1 MKKFF
6 LFLAA
11 CAMNIAMYATVSIT
25 INPSHVDFGEV
36 SIKGQSSVEGSVSFD
51 VTYSGLP
58 QYCGIVFE
66 DVENEMPADGAAFW
80 IEGTNTEGWIYGGDQ
95 YNPAEG
101 QGLTLHY
108 MADKAGTYT
117 GKIRFYSYDSDDDWY
132 NETPGTSYYM
142 TMSLT
147 VTGEAIVAT
156 TTPFE
161 RINSTSELH
170 AGDTVLFV
178 CESAGAV
185 SGPLNGSYLAAITE
199 GVSID
204 ATAGTAD
211 IPEEAQTFVLGQYGG
226 NWQFTATG
234 TTNKLALDITGKGA
248 FTYAAPVPNQILVGW
263 GISISNGTAYV
274 SKPDDSFPVEFNSD
288 RFKPYKTPQGSTY
301 QLYKKSGEASAVET
315 SLEVEA
321 INFGEVEMGETA
333 EVTVNYTATHMESE
347 ILWDIT
353 GTDAALFSVE
363 AEGDNEAGTLTIQ
376 YNGGATQS
384 SVDAK
389 VYALFTNASLDDAD
403 ASFDIAISLVP
414 TTVKLTNIAFIDA
427 PTTIDQGQS
436 IDMSQYIVLTPD
448 DAADKSLSWT
458 TDHDYQG
465 VVDANG
471 VLTAKHVG
479 GTVTV
484 TATSVRVPSVSA
496 SHTLTITVPTIT
508 DFTLSETETTMN
520 IGGTKTLSITAFV
533 PEYAMASASFQSS
546 DTEVA
551 TVNKNGVITAKA
563 IGDAVITATIG
574 EVEKSCTV
582 HVVAVTVNSI
592 SFANGDVNLTL
603 GSSLQLTPTVDPAEA
618 ASQYTI
624 SYESD
629 NEAVATVDAEGKVTS
644 VAVGDAVITATID
657 NQSAQITIHVTA
669 AATFAKVTDP
679 SVLAAKDTIILA
691 TIYNENGIIAGPRG
705 TDNAGKKKLSVLTE
719 DVTVTETE
727 AYADEACR
735 FVLGTENDQNGY
747 TLTIAGGKMIAV
759 TSSGN
764 DIVDAN
770 TQNCKF
776 WEFVADGGNG
786 YFVRNLGNTNAMF
799 KYHAGNAA
807 IKPYKLNTAGAVYVY
822 AYYRKYVEPSPATG
836 MESIQPSEVSYQKV
850 LRNGQVLIIRNG
862 ETYTITGMKVQQ

>member
-11 CAMNIAMYATVSIT
+11 CAMSVATFAAVSIT

-36 SIKGQSSVEGSVSFD
+36 SIKGQASVEGSATFD

-58 QYCGIVFE
+58 QYCGVVFE
-66 DVENEMPADGAAFW
+66 DVEMPEDGAAFW
-80 IEGTNTEGWIYGGDQ
+80 IEGTNTDGWIYGGDQ
-95 YNPAEG
+95 HNPAEG

-108 MADKAGTYT
+108 MADQAGTYT
-117 GKIRFYSYDSDDDWY
+117 GKIRFYSYEDANWEIES
-132 NETPGTSYYM
+132 TSVYL

-147 VTGEAIVAT
+147 VTSEAIVAT
-156 TTPFE
+156 TTPYV
-161 RINSTSELH
+161 RVNSISELA
-170 AGDTVLFV
+170 AGDVVVFV
-178 CESAGAV
+178 NEGAGAV
-185 SGPLNGSYLAAITE
+185 CGAINGTYLSAITEDVDINTTNHEAIIPEAAQTFTIAKNGSY
-199 GVSID
+199 
-204 ATAGTAD
+204 
-211 IPEEAQTFVLGQYGG
+211 
-226 NWQFTATG
+226 WQFNAGSYLLGGSSTSLTSGTG
-234 TTNKLALDITGKGA
+234 TTDWT
-248 FTYAAPVPNQILVGW
+248 
-263 GISISNGTAYV
+263 ISIASGEATIAPKESSATIQY
-274 SKPDDSFPVEFNSD
+274 NSSAP
-288 RFKPYKTPQGSTY
+288 RFKLYTSTQTPIS
-301 QLYKKSGEASAVET
+301 LYKKSGEAAAVET
-315 SLEVEA
+315 TLEVEA
-321 INFGEVEMGETA
+321 INFGKVEMGETA

-363 AEGDNEAGTLTIQ
+363 ANGNNTAGSLTIQ
-376 YNGGATQS
+376 YKGGATKS

-389 VYALFTNASLDDAD
+389 VYALFTNASLDETD
-403 ASFDIAISLVP
+403 ASFNIAISLVP
-414 TTVKLTNIAFIDA
+414 TTIKLTNIAFVGA

-436 IDMSQYIVLTPD
+436 IDMSQYVVLTPN
-448 DAADKSLSWT
+448 DAADKSLTWT

-465 VVDANG
+465 TVDANG

-479 GTVTV
+479 GTITV

-533 PEYAMASASFQSS
+533 PEYATASANFSS
-546 DTEVA
+546 SNTDVA

-592 SFANGDVNLTL
+592 SFANEAISLTL

-629 NEAVATVDAEGKVTS
+629 NEAVATVDADGKVTS

-657 NQSAQITIHVTA
+657 NQSAQITIHVVA
-669 AATFAKVTDP
+669 AAMFAKVTDP

-691 TIYNENGIIAGPRG
+691 TIYENHGVIAGPRG

-735 FVLGTENDQNGY
+735 LVLGTEKNQEGF
-747 TLTIAGGKMIAV
+747 TLTIGSKMIAV
-759 TSSGN
+759 ASGGN

-776 WEFVADGGNG
+776 WEFVADGNNG
-786 YFVRNLGNTNAMF
+786 YYIRNLGNTNAMF

-807 IKPYKLNTAGAVYVY
+807 VKPYKANTTGAVYVY
-822 AYYRKYVEPSPATG
+822 AYYRKYVEPSSATG
-836 MESIQPSEVSYQKV
+836 VEDIQPSEVSYQKV

-862 ETYTITGMKVQQ
+862 ETYTITGAKVQQ

>member
-1 MKKFF
+1 MSTFT
-6 LFLAA
+6 
-11 CAMNIAMYATVSIT
+11 YATVSIT
-25 INPSHVDFGEV
+25 VNPNHVDFGEV
-36 SIKGQSSVEGSVSFD
+36 SIKGKTSVEGSVALD

-58 QYCGIVFE
+58 QYCGVVFE
-66 DVENEMPADGAAFW
+66 DVESEMPADGATFW

-108 MADKAGTYT
+108 MADQAGTYT
-117 GKIRFYSYDSDDDWY
+117 GKIRFYSYEDANWE
-132 NETPGTSYYM
+132 NESTSVYL

-147 VTGEAIVAT
+147 VTSDAIVAT
-156 TTPFE
+156 TIPYV
-161 RINSTSELH
+161 RVNSISELA
-170 AGDTVLFV
+170 AGDVVVFV
-178 CESAGAV
+178 NEGARAVCGAINGTYLSAITEDVDINTTNHEAII
-185 SGPLNGSYLAAITE
+185 PEAAQTFTIAKNGSY
-199 GVSID
+199 
-204 ATAGTAD
+204 
-211 IPEEAQTFVLGQYGG
+211 
-226 NWQFTATG
+226 WQFNAGSYLLGGSSTSLTSGTG
-234 TTNKLALDITGKGA
+234 TTDWT
-248 FTYAAPVPNQILVGW
+248 
-263 GISISNGTAYV
+263 ISIASGEATIAPRESSATIQY
-274 SKPDDSFPVEFNSD
+274 NSSAP
-288 RFKPYKTPQGSTY
+288 RFKLYTSTQTPIS
-301 QLYKKSGEASAVET
+301 LYKKSGEAAAVET
-315 SLEVEA
+315 TLEVEA

-363 AEGDNEAGTLTIQ
+363 ANGNNTAGSLTIQ
-376 YNGGATQS
+376 YKGGATKS

-389 VYALFTNASLDDAD
+389 VYALFTNASLDETD
-403 ASFDIAISLVP
+403 ASFNIAISLVP
-414 TTVKLTNIAFIDA
+414 TTIKLTNIAFVGA

-436 IDMSQYIVLTPD
+436 IDMSQYVVLTPN
-448 DAADKSLSWT
+448 DAADKSLNWA

-479 GTVTV
+479 GTITV

-496 SHTLTITVPTIT
+496 SHTLNITVPTIT

-533 PEYAMASASFQSS
+533 PEYATASANFSS
-546 DTEVA
+546 SNTDVA
-551 TVNKNGVITAKA
+551 TVNKNGIITAKA

-592 SFANGDVNLTL
+592 SFANEDINLTL
-603 GSSLQLTPTVDPAEA
+603 GSSLLLTPAVDPAEA

-624 SYESD
+624 SYESY
-629 NEAVATVDAEGKVTS
+629 NETVATVDADGKVTS

-657 NQSAQITIHVTA
+657 NQSAQITIHVVA
-669 AATFAKVTDP
+669 AAMFAKVTDP

-691 TIYNENGIIAGPRG
+691 TIYENHGVIAGPRG

-735 FVLGTENDQNGY
+735 LVLGTEKNQEGF
-747 TLTIAGGKMIAV
+747 TLTIGSKMIAV
-759 TSSGN
+759 ASSGN

-776 WEFVADGGNG
+776 WEFVADGNNG
-786 YFVRNLGNTNAMF
+786 YYIRNLGNTNAMF

-807 IKPYKLNTAGAVYVY
+807 VKPYKANTAGAVYVY
-822 AYYRKYVEPSPATG
+822 AYYRKYVEPSSATG
-836 MESIQPSEVSYQKV
+836 VEDIQPSEVSYQKV
-850 LRNGQVLIIRNG
+850 LRNGQVLILRNG
-862 ETYTITGMKVQQ
+862 ETYTITGAKVQQ

>member
-1 MKKFF
+1 MKKIF

-11 CAMNIAMYATVSIT
+11 CAMSTITYATVSIT
-25 INPSHVDFGEV
+25 VNPNHVDFGEV
-36 SIKGQSSVEGSVSFD
+36 SIKGKTSVEGSVALD
-51 VTYSGLP
+51 VTYSGLQP
-58 QYCGIVFE
+58 YCGVVFE
-66 DVENEMPADGAAFW
+66 DVESEMPAEGAAFW
-80 IEGTNTEGWIYGGDQ
+80 IEGTNTDGWIYGGDQ

-108 MADKAGTYT
+108 MADQAGTYT
-117 GKIRFYSYDSDDDWY
+117 GKIRFYSYEDADW
-132 NETPGTSYYM
+132 EIESTSVYL

-147 VTGEAIVAT
+147 VTSEAIVAT
-156 TTPFE
+156 TTPYV
-161 RINSTSELH
+161 RVNSISELA
-170 AGDTVLFV
+170 AGDVVVFV
-178 CESAGAV
+178 NEGAGAV
-185 SGPLNGSYLAAITE
+185 CGAINGTYLSAITEDVDINTTNHEAIIPEAAQTFTIAKNGSY
-199 GVSID
+199 
-204 ATAGTAD
+204 
-211 IPEEAQTFVLGQYGG
+211 
-226 NWQFTATG
+226 WQFNAGSYLLGGSSTSLTSGTG
-234 TTNKLALDITGKGA
+234 TTDWT
-248 FTYAAPVPNQILVGW
+248 
-263 GISISNGTAYV
+263 ISIASGEATIAPKESSATIQY
-274 SKPDDSFPVEFNSD
+274 NSSAP
-288 RFKPYKTPQGSTY
+288 RFKLYTSTQTPIS
-301 QLYKKSGEASAVET
+301 LYKKSGEAAAVET
-315 SLEVEA
+315 TLEVEA

-363 AEGDNEAGTLTIQ
+363 ANGNNTAGSLTIQ
-376 YNGGATQS
+376 YKGGATKS

-389 VYALFTNASLDDAD
+389 VYALFTNASLDETD
-403 ASFDIAISLVP
+403 ASFNIAISLVP
-414 TTVKLTNIAFIDA
+414 TTIKLTNIAFVGA

-436 IDMSQYIVLTPD
+436 IDMSQYVVLTPN
-448 DAADKSLSWT
+448 DAADKSLSWA

-479 GTVTV
+479 GTITV

-496 SHTLTITVPTIT
+496 SHTLNITVPTIT

-533 PEYAMASASFQSS
+533 PEYATASANFSS
-546 DTEVA
+546 SNAEVA

-574 EVEKSCTV
+574 EVEKNCTV

-592 SFANGDVNLTL
+592 SFANEDINLTL
-603 GSSLQLTPTVDPAEA
+603 GSSLLLTPTVDPAEA

-629 NEAVATVDAEGKVTS
+629 NEAVATVDADGKVTS

-657 NQSAQITIHVTA
+657 NQSAQINIHVVA
-669 AATFAKVTDP
+669 AAMFAKVTDP

-691 TIYNENGIIAGPRG
+691 TIYENHGVIAGPRG

-735 FVLGTENDQNGY
+735 LVLGTEKNQEGF
-747 TLTIAGGKMIAV
+747 TLTIGSKMIAV
-759 TSSGN
+759 ASGGN

-776 WEFVADGGNG
+776 WEFVADGNNG
-786 YFVRNLGNTNAMF
+786 YYIRNLGNTNAMF

-807 IKPYKLNTAGAVYVY
+807 VKPYKANTTGAVYVY

-836 MESIQPSEVSYQKV
+836 VEDIQPSEVSYQKV
-850 LRNGQVLIIRNG
+850 LLNGQVLIIRNG
-862 ETYTITGMKVQQ
+862 ETYTITGAKVQQ

>member
-1 MKKFF
+1 MSIFT
-6 LFLAA
+6 
-11 CAMNIAMYATVSIT
+11 YATVSIT
-25 INPSHVDFGEV
+25 VNPNHVDFGEV
-36 SIKGQSSVEGSVSFD
+36 SIKGKTSVEGSVALD
-51 VTYSGLP
+51 VTYSGLQP
-58 QYCGIVFE
+58 YCGVVFE
-66 DVENEMPADGAAFW
+66 DVESEMPAEGAAFW
-80 IEGTNTEGWIYGGDQ
+80 IEGTNTDGWIYGGDQ

-108 MADKAGTYT
+108 IADQAGTYT
-117 GKIRFYSYDSDDDWY
+117 GKIRFYSYEDADW
-132 NETPGTSYYM
+132 EIKSTSVYL

-147 VTGEAIVAT
+147 VTSEAIVAT
-156 TTPFE
+156 TTPYV
-161 RINSTSELH
+161 RVNSISELA
-170 AGDTVLFV
+170 AGDVVVFV
-178 CESAGAV
+178 NEGAGAACGAINGTYLSAITEDV
-185 SGPLNGSYLAAITE
+185 DINTTNHEAIIPEAAQTFTIAKNGSY
-199 GVSID
+199 
-204 ATAGTAD
+204 
-211 IPEEAQTFVLGQYGG
+211 
-226 NWQFTATG
+226 WQFNAGSYLLGGSSTSLTSGTG
-234 TTNKLALDITGKGA
+234 TTDWT
-248 FTYAAPVPNQILVGW
+248 
-263 GISISNGTAYV
+263 ISIASGEATIAPKESSATIQY
-274 SKPDDSFPVEFNSD
+274 NSSAP
-288 RFKPYKTPQGSTY
+288 RFKLYTST
-301 QLYKKSGEASAVET
+301 QNPISLYKKSGEAAAVET
-315 SLEVEA
+315 TLEVEA

-363 AEGDNEAGTLTIQ
+363 ANGNNTAGSLTIQ
-376 YNGGATQS
+376 YKGGATKS

-389 VYALFTNASLDDAD
+389 VYALFTNASLDETD
-403 ASFDIAISLVP
+403 ASFNIAISLVP
-414 TTVKLTNIAFIDA
+414 TTIKLTNIAFVGA

-436 IDMSQYIVLTPD
+436 IDMSQYVVLTPN
-448 DAADKSLSWT
+448 DAADKSLNWA

-471 VLTAKHVG
+471 VLTAKHVS
-479 GTVTV
+479 GTITV

-533 PEYAMASASFQSS
+533 PEYATASSNFSS
-546 DTEVA
+546 SNTDVA

-592 SFANGDVNLTL
+592 SFANEAISLTL

-629 NEAVATVDAEGKVTS
+629 NEAVATVDADGKVTS

-657 NQSAQITIHVTA
+657 NQSAQITIHVVA
-669 AATFAKVTDP
+669 AAMFAKVTDP

-691 TIYNENGIIAGPRG
+691 TIYENHGVIAGPRG

-735 FVLGTENDQNGY
+735 LVLGTEKNQEGF
-747 TLTIAGGKMIAV
+747 TLTIGSKMIAV
-759 TSSGN
+759 ASTGN

-776 WEFVADGGNG
+776 WEFVADGNNG
-786 YFVRNLGNTNAMF
+786 YYIRNLGNTNAMF

-807 IKPYKLNTAGAVYVY
+807 VKPYKANTTGAVYVY
-822 AYYRKYVEPSPATG
+822 AYYRKYVEPSSATG
-836 MESIQPSEVSYQKV
+836 VDSVEQSEISSRKL
-850 LRNGQVLIIRNG
+850 LRDGQVLILRNG
-862 ETYTITGMKVQQ
+862 ETYTITGAKVQQ

>member
-11 CAMNIAMYATVSIT
+11 CAMSVATFAAVSIT

-36 SIKGQSSVEGSVSFD
+36 SIKGQASVEGSATFD

-58 QYCGIVFE
+58 QYCGVVFE
-66 DVENEMPADGAAFW
+66 DVEMPEDGAAFW
-80 IEGTNTEGWIYGGDQ
+80 IEGTNTDGWIYGGDQ
-95 YNPAEG
+95 HNPAEG

-108 MADKAGTYT
+108 MADQAGTYT
-117 GKIRFYSYDSDDDWY
+117 GKIRFYSYEDANWEIES
-132 NETPGTSYYM
+132 TSVYL

-147 VTGEAIVAT
+147 VTSEAIVAT
-156 TTPFE
+156 TTPYV
-161 RINSTSELH
+161 RVNSISELA
-170 AGDTVLFV
+170 AGDVVVFV
-178 CESAGAV
+178 NEGAGAV
-185 SGPLNGSYLAAITE
+185 CGAINGTYLSAITEDVDINTTNHEAIIPEAAQTFTIAKNGSY
-199 GVSID
+199 
-204 ATAGTAD
+204 
-211 IPEEAQTFVLGQYGG
+211 
-226 NWQFTATG
+226 WQFNAGSYLLGGSSTSLTSGTG
-234 TTNKLALDITGKGA
+234 TTDWT
-248 FTYAAPVPNQILVGW
+248 
-263 GISISNGTAYV
+263 ISIASGEATIAPKESSATIQY
-274 SKPDDSFPVEFNSD
+274 NSSAP
-288 RFKPYKTPQGSTY
+288 RFKLYTSTQTPIS
-301 QLYKKSGEASAVET
+301 LYKKSGEAAAVET
-315 SLEVEA
+315 TLEVEA

-363 AEGDNEAGTLTIQ
+363 ANGNNTAGSLTIQ
-376 YNGGATQS
+376 YKGGATKS

-389 VYALFTNASLDDAD
+389 VYALFTNASLDETD
-403 ASFDIAISLVP
+403 ASFNIAISLVP
-414 TTVKLTNIAFIDA
+414 TTIKLTNIAFVGA

-436 IDMSQYIVLTPD
+436 IDMSQYVVLTPN
-448 DAADKSLSWT
+448 DAADKSLTWT

-465 VVDANG
+465 TVDANG

-479 GTVTV
+479 GTITV

-533 PEYAMASASFQSS
+533 PEYATASANFSS
-546 DTEVA
+546 SNTDVA
-551 TVNKNGVITAKA
+551 TVNKDGVITAKA

-592 SFANGDVNLTL
+592 SFANEAISLTL

-629 NEAVATVDAEGKVTS
+629 NEAVATVDADGKVTS

-657 NQSAQITIHVTA
+657 NQSAQITIHVVA
-669 AATFAKVTDP
+669 AAMFAKVTDP

-691 TIYNENGIIAGPRG
+691 TIYENHGVIAGPRG

-735 FVLGTENDQNGY
+735 LVLGTEKNQEGF
-747 TLTIAGGKMIAV
+747 TLTIGSKMIAV
-759 TSSGN
+759 ASGGN

-776 WEFVADGGNG
+776 WEFVADGNNG
-786 YFVRNLGNTNAMF
+786 YYIRNLGNTNAMF

-807 IKPYKLNTAGAVYVY
+807 VKPYKANTTGAVYVY
-822 AYYRKYVEPSPATG
+822 AYYRKYVEPSSATG
-836 MESIQPSEVSYQKV
+836 VEDIQPSEVSYQKV

-862 ETYTITGMKVQQ
+862 ETYTITGAKVQQ

>member
-6 LFLAA
+6 LFMAA
-11 CAMNIAMYATVSIT
+11 CAMSIATYAAVSIT

-66 DVENEMPADGAAFW
+66 DVESEMPADGAAFW
-80 IEGTNTEGWIYGGDQ
+80 IEGTNTDGWIYGGDQ

-117 GKIRFYSYDSDDDWY
+117 GKIRFYSYDSEDDWY

-156 TTPFE
+156 TTPYV
-161 RINSTSELH
+161 RVNSLSEL
-170 AGDTVLFV
+170 AEGDVVVFV
-178 CESAGAV
+178 NEGAGAV
-185 SGPLNGSYLAAITE
+185 CGAINGTYLNAITEDVDINTAKHEAIIPEAAQTFTMAKNGSY
-199 GVSID
+199 
-204 ATAGTAD
+204 
-211 IPEEAQTFVLGQYGG
+211 
-226 NWQFTATG
+226 WQFNAGSYLLGGSSTSLTSGTG
-234 TTNKLALDITGKGA
+234 TTDWT
-248 FTYAAPVPNQILVGW
+248 
-263 GISISNGTAYV
+263 ISIASGEATIAPKESSATIQYNSNA
-274 SKPDDSFPVEFNSD
+274 P
-288 RFKPYKTPQGSTY
+288 RFKLYTSAQTPIA
-301 QLYKKSGEASAVET
+301 LYKKSGEASAVET

-353 GTDAALFSVE
+353 GTDAAFFSVE

-376 YNGGATQS
+376 YKGGATQS

-389 VYALFTNASLDDAD
+389 VYALFTNASLDDAE

-436 IDMSQYIVLTPD
+436 IDMSQYVVLTPD
-448 DAADKSLSWT
+448 DAADKSLNWT

-471 VLTAKHVG
+471 VLTAKHVS

-496 SHTLTITVPTIT
+496 SHTLTITVPAIT

-574 EVEKSCTV
+574 EVEKTCTV

-592 SFANGDVNLTL
+592 SFANAEANLTL
-603 GSSLQLTPTVDPAEA
+603 GSSLQLAPTVDPAEA

-629 NEAVATVDAEGKVTS
+629 NEAVATVDAEGKVSS
-644 VAVGDAVITATID
+644 VAVGEAVITATID

-679 SVLAAKDTIILA
+679 SVLAAKDTIIMALH
-691 TIYNENGIIAGPRG
+691 TVPVIAGARDG
-705 TDNAGKKKLSVLTE
+705 KKLSVLTE

-735 FVLGTENDQNGY
+735 FVLGTENGQNGY

-770 TQNCKF
+770 TQNCKL

-786 YFVRNLGNTNAMF
+786 YFIRNLGNTNAMF

-836 MESIQPSEVSYQKV
+836 VEGIQPSEVSYQKV

>member
-6 LFLAA
+6 LFLVA
-11 CAMNIAMYATVSIT
+11 CAMSIATYAAVSIT

-36 SIKGQSSVEGSVSFD
+36 SIKGQASVEGSATFD

-58 QYCGIVFE
+58 QYCGVVFE
-66 DVENEMPADGAAFW
+66 DVEMPEDGAAFW
-80 IEGTNTEGWIYGGDQ
+80 IEGTNTDGWIYGGDQ
-95 YNPAEG
+95 HNPAEG

-117 GKIRFYSYDSDDDWY
+117 GKIRFYSYEDADW
-132 NETPGTSYYM
+132 EIESTSVYL

-147 VTGEAIVAT
+147 VTSEAIVAT
-156 TTPFE
+156 TTPYV
-161 RINSTSELH
+161 RVNSISELA
-170 AGDTVLFV
+170 AGDVVVFV
-178 CESAGAV
+178 NEGAGAV
-185 SGPLNGSYLAAITE
+185 CGAINGTYLSAITEDVDINTTNHEAIIPEAAQTFTIAKNGSY
-199 GVSID
+199 
-204 ATAGTAD
+204 
-211 IPEEAQTFVLGQYGG
+211 
-226 NWQFTATG
+226 WQFNAGSYLLGGSSTSLTSGTG
-234 TTNKLALDITGKGA
+234 TTDWT
-248 FTYAAPVPNQILVGW
+248 
-263 GISISNGTAYV
+263 ISIASGEATIAPKESSATIQY
-274 SKPDDSFPVEFNSD
+274 NSSAP
-288 RFKPYKTPQGSTY
+288 RFKLYTSTQTPIS
-301 QLYKKSGEASAVET
+301 LYKKSGEAAAVET
-315 SLEVEA
+315 TLEVEA

-363 AEGDNEAGTLTIQ
+363 ANGNNTAGSLTIQ
-376 YNGGATQS
+376 YKGGATKS

-389 VYALFTNASLDDAD
+389 VYALFTNASLDETD
-403 ASFDIAISLVP
+403 ASFNIAISLVP
-414 TTVKLTNIAFIDA
+414 TTIKLTNIAFVGA

-436 IDMSQYIVLTPD
+436 IDMSQYVVLTPN
-448 DAADKSLSWT
+448 DAADKSLSWA

-479 GTVTV
+479 GTITV

-533 PEYAMASASFQSS
+533 PEYATASANFSS
-546 DTEVA
+546 SNTDVA

-592 SFANGDVNLTL
+592 SFANEAISLTL

-629 NEAVATVDAEGKVTS
+629 NETVATVDADGKVTS

-657 NQSAQITIHVTA
+657 SKSAQITIHVVA
-669 AATFAKVTDP
+669 AAMFAKVTDP

-691 TIYNENGIIAGPRG
+691 TIYENHGVIAGPRG

-735 FVLGTENDQNGY
+735 LVLGTEKNQEGF
-747 TLTIAGGKMIAV
+747 TLTIGSKMIAV
-759 TSSGN
+759 ASGGN

-776 WEFVADGGNG
+776 WEFVADGNNG
-786 YFVRNLGNTNAMF
+786 YYIHNLGNTNAMF

-807 IKPYKLNTAGAVYVY
+807 VKPYKATTTGAVYVY

-836 MESIQPSEVSYQKV
+836 VEDIQPSEVSYQKV

-862 ETYTITGMKVQQ
+862 ETYTITGAKVQQ

>member
-1 MKKFF
+1 MKKIF

-11 CAMNIAMYATVSIT
+11 CAMSIFTYATVSIT
-25 INPSHVDFGEV
+25 VNPNHVDFGEV
-36 SIKGQSSVEGSVSFD
+36 SIKGKTSVEGSVALN
-51 VTYSGLP
+51 VTYSGLQP
-58 QYCGIVFE
+58 YCGVVFE
-66 DVENEMPADGAAFW
+66 DVESEMPAEGAAFW
-80 IEGTNTEGWIYGGDQ
+80 IEGTNTDGWIYGGDQ

-108 MADKAGTYT
+108 IADQAGTYT
-117 GKIRFYSYDSDDDWY
+117 GKIRFYSYEDADW
-132 NETPGTSYYM
+132 EIKSTSVYL

-147 VTGEAIVAT
+147 VTSEAIVAT
-156 TTPFE
+156 TTPYV
-161 RINSTSELH
+161 RVNSISELA
-170 AGDTVLFV
+170 AGDVVVFV
-178 CESAGAV
+178 NEGAGAV
-185 SGPLNGSYLAAITE
+185 CGAINGTYLSAITEDVDINTTNHEAIIPEAAQTFTIAKNGSY
-199 GVSID
+199 
-204 ATAGTAD
+204 
-211 IPEEAQTFVLGQYGG
+211 
-226 NWQFTATG
+226 WQFNAGSYLLGGSSTSLTSGTG
-234 TTNKLALDITGKGA
+234 TTDWT
-248 FTYAAPVPNQILVGW
+248 
-263 GISISNGTAYV
+263 ISIASGEATIAPKESSATIQY
-274 SKPDDSFPVEFNSD
+274 NSSAP
-288 RFKPYKTPQGSTY
+288 RFKLYTSTQTPIS
-301 QLYKKSGEASAVET
+301 LYKKSGEAAAVET
-315 SLEVEA
+315 TLEVEA

-363 AEGDNEAGTLTIQ
+363 ANGNNTAGSLTIQ
-376 YNGGATQS
+376 YKGGATKS

-389 VYALFTNASLDDAD
+389 VYALFTNASLDETD
-403 ASFDIAISLVP
+403 ASFNIAISLVP
-414 TTVKLTNIAFIDA
+414 TTIKLTNIAFVGA

-436 IDMSQYIVLTPD
+436 IDMSQYVVLTPN
-448 DAADKSLSWT
+448 DAADKSLSWA

-465 VVDANG
+465 TVDANG

-479 GTVTV
+479 GTITV

-496 SHTLTITVPTIT
+496 SHTLTITVPNIT

-533 PEYAMASASFQSS
+533 PEYATASANFISS
-546 DTEVA
+546 NTDVA

-592 SFANGDVNLTL
+592 SFANEAISLTL

-629 NEAVATVDAEGKVTS
+629 NEAVATVDTDGKVTS

-657 NQSAQITIHVTA
+657 SKSAEITIHVVA
-669 AATFAKVTDP
+669 AAMFAKVTDP

-691 TIYNENGIIAGPRG
+691 TIYENHGVIAGPRG

-727 AYADEACR
+727 AYADGACR
-735 FVLGTENDQNGY
+735 LVLGTEKNQEGF
-747 TLTIAGGKMIAV
+747 TLTIGSKMIAV
-759 TSSGN
+759 ASSGN

-776 WEFVADGGNG
+776 WEFVADGNNG
-786 YFVRNLGNTNAMF
+786 YYIRNLGNTNAMF

-807 IKPYKLNTAGAVYVY
+807 VKPYKANTAGAVYVY
-822 AYYRKYVEPSPATG
+822 AYYRKYVEPSSATG
-836 MESIQPSEVSYQKV
+836 VEDIQPSEVSYQKV

-862 ETYTITGMKVQQ
+862 ETYTITGARVQQ

>member
-1 MKKFF
+1 MKKIF

-11 CAMNIAMYATVSIT
+11 CAMSTITYATVSIT
-25 INPSHVDFGEV
+25 VDPNHVDFGEV
-36 SIKGQSSVEGSVSFD
+36 SIKGKTSVEGSVALD

-58 QYCGIVFE
+58 QYCGVVFE
-66 DVENEMPADGAAFW
+66 DVESEMPADGATFW

-108 MADKAGTYT
+108 MADQAGTYT
-117 GKIRFYSYDSDDDWY
+117 GKIRFYSYEDADW
-132 NETPGTSYYM
+132 EIESTSVYL

-147 VTGEAIVAT
+147 VTSEAIVAT
-156 TTPFE
+156 TTPYV
-161 RINSTSELH
+161 RVNSISELA
-170 AGDTVLFV
+170 AGDVVVFV
-178 CESAGAV
+178 NEGAGAV
-185 SGPLNGSYLAAITE
+185 CGAINGTYLSAITEDVDINTTNHEAIIPEAAQTFTIAKNGSY
-199 GVSID
+199 
-204 ATAGTAD
+204 
-211 IPEEAQTFVLGQYGG
+211 
-226 NWQFTATG
+226 WQFNAGSYLLGGSSTSLTSGTG
-234 TTNKLALDITGKGA
+234 TTDWT
-248 FTYAAPVPNQILVGW
+248 
-263 GISISNGTAYV
+263 ISIASGEATIAPKESSATIQY
-274 SKPDDSFPVEFNSD
+274 NSSAP
-288 RFKPYKTPQGSTY
+288 RFKLYTSTQTPIS
-301 QLYKKSGEASAVET
+301 LYKKSGEAAAVET
-315 SLEVEA
+315 TLEVEA

-363 AEGDNEAGTLTIQ
+363 ANGNNTAGSLTIQ
-376 YNGGATQS
+376 YKGGATKS

-389 VYALFTNASLDDAD
+389 VYALFTNASLDETD
-403 ASFDIAISLVP
+403 ASFNIAISLVP
-414 TTVKLTNIAFIDA
+414 TTIKLTNIAFVGA

-436 IDMSQYIVLTPD
+436 IDMSQYVVLTPN
-448 DAADKSLSWT
+448 DAADKSLNWA

-479 GTVTV
+479 GTITV

-533 PEYAMASASFQSS
+533 PEYATASANFSS
-546 DTEVA
+546 SNTEVA

-592 SFANGDVNLTL
+592 SFANEDINLTL
-603 GSSLQLTPTVDPAEA
+603 GSSLLLTPTVDPTEA

-629 NEAVATVDAEGKVTS
+629 NEAVATVDADGKVTS

-657 NQSAQITIHVTA
+657 SKSAEITIHVVA
-669 AATFAKVTDP
+669 AAMFAKVTDP

-691 TIYNENGIIAGPRG
+691 TIYENHGVIAGPRG

-735 FVLGTENDQNGY
+735 LVLGTEKNQEGF
-747 TLTIAGGKMIAV
+747 TLTIGSKMIAV
-759 TSSGN
+759 ASGGN

-776 WEFVADGGNG
+776 WEFVADGNNG
-786 YFVRNLGNTNAMF
+786 YYIRNLGNTNAMF

-807 IKPYKLNTAGAVYVY
+807 VKPYKANTTGAVYVY
-822 AYYRKYVEPSPATG
+822 AYYRKYVEPSSATG
-836 MESIQPSEVSYQKV
+836 VEDIQPSEVSYQKV

-862 ETYTITGMKVQQ
+862 ETYTITGAKVQQ

>member
-1 MKKFF
+1 MKKIF
-6 LFLAA
+6 LFLVA
-11 CAMNIAMYATVSIT
+11 CAMSTFTYATVSIT
-25 INPSHVDFGEV
+25 VNPNHVDFGEV
-36 SIKGQSSVEGSVSFD
+36 SIKGKTSVEGSVALD

-58 QYCGIVFE
+58 QYCGVVFE
-66 DVENEMPADGAAFW
+66 DVESEMPADGATFW

-108 MADKAGTYT
+108 MADQAGTYT
-117 GKIRFYSYDSDDDWY
+117 GKIRFYSYEDANWE
-132 NETPGTSYYM
+132 NESTSVYL

-147 VTGEAIVAT
+147 VTSEAIVAT
-156 TTPFE
+156 TTPYV
-161 RINSTSELH
+161 RVNSISELA
-170 AGDTVLFV
+170 AGDVVVFV
-178 CESAGAV
+178 NEGAGAV
-185 SGPLNGSYLAAITE
+185 CGAINGTYLSAITEDVDINTTNHEAIIPEAAQTFTIAKNGSY
-199 GVSID
+199 
-204 ATAGTAD
+204 
-211 IPEEAQTFVLGQYGG
+211 
-226 NWQFTATG
+226 WQFNAGSYLLGGSSTSLTSGTG
-234 TTNKLALDITGKGA
+234 TTDWT
-248 FTYAAPVPNQILVGW
+248 
-263 GISISNGTAYV
+263 ISIASGEATIAPKESSATIQY
-274 SKPDDSFPVEFNSD
+274 NSSAP
-288 RFKPYKTPQGSTY
+288 RFKLYTSTQTPIS
-301 QLYKKSGEASAVET
+301 LYKKSGEAAAVET
-315 SLEVEA
+315 TLEVEA

-363 AEGDNEAGTLTIQ
+363 ANGNNTAGSLTIQ
-376 YNGGATQS
+376 YKGGATKS
-384 SVDAK
+384 TVDAK
-389 VYALFTNASLDDAD
+389 VYALFTNASLDETD
-403 ASFDIAISLVP
+403 ASFNIAISLVP
-414 TTVKLTNIAFIDA
+414 TTIKLTNIAFVGA

-436 IDMSQYIVLTPD
+436 IDMSQYVVLTPN
-448 DAADKSLSWT
+448 DAADKSLSWA

-471 VLTAKHVG
+471 VLTAKHVT
-479 GTVTV
+479 GTITV

-533 PEYAMASASFQSS
+533 PEYATASANFSS
-546 DTEVA
+546 SNTDVA

-592 SFANGDVNLTL
+592 SFANEDINLTL
-603 GSSLQLTPTVDPAEA
+603 GSSLLLTPAVDPAEA

-629 NEAVATVDAEGKVTS
+629 NETVATVDADGKVTS

-657 NQSAQITIHVTA
+657 NQSAQITIHVVA
-669 AATFAKVTDP
+669 AAMFAKVTDP

-691 TIYNENGIIAGPRG
+691 TIYENHGVIAGPRG

-727 AYADEACR
+727 AYADGACR
-735 FVLGTENDQNGY
+735 LVLGTEKNQEGF
-747 TLTIAGGKMIAV
+747 TLTIGSKMIAV
-759 TSSGN
+759 ASRGN

-776 WEFVADGGNG
+776 WEFVADGNNG
-786 YFVRNLGNTNAMF
+786 YYIRNLGNTNAMF

-807 IKPYKLNTAGAVYVY
+807 VKPYKANTAGAVYVY
-822 AYYRKYVEPSPATG
+822 AYYRKYVEPSSATG
-836 MESIQPSEVSYQKV
+836 VEDIQPSEVSYQKV
-850 LRNGQVLIIRNG
+850 LRNGQVLILRNG
-862 ETYTITGMKVQQ
+862 ETYTITGAKVQQ

>member
-1 MKKFF
+1 MKKIF

-11 CAMNIAMYATVSIT
+11 CAMSIATYAAVSIT
-25 INPSHVDFGEV
+25 VTPNHVDFGEV
-36 SIKGQSSVEGSVSFD
+36 SIKGKTSVEGSVALD
-51 VTYSGLP
+51 VTYSGLQP
-58 QYCGIVFE
+58 YCGVVFE
-66 DVENEMPADGAAFW
+66 DVESEMPAEGAAFW
-80 IEGTNTEGWIYGGDQ
+80 IEGTNTDGWIYGGDQ

-108 MADKAGTYT
+108 MADQAGTYT
-117 GKIRFYSYDSDDDWY
+117 GKIRFYSYEDADW
-132 NETPGTSYYM
+132 EIESTSVYL

-147 VTGEAIVAT
+147 VTSEAIVAT
-156 TTPFE
+156 TTPYV
-161 RINSTSELH
+161 RVNSISELA
-170 AGDTVLFV
+170 AGDVVVFV
-178 CESAGAV
+178 NEGAGAV
-185 SGPLNGSYLAAITE
+185 CGAINGTYLSAITEDVDINTTNHEAIIPEAAQTFTIAKNGSY
-199 GVSID
+199 
-204 ATAGTAD
+204 
-211 IPEEAQTFVLGQYGG
+211 
-226 NWQFTATG
+226 WQFNAGSYLLGGSSTSLTSGTG
-234 TTNKLALDITGKGA
+234 TTDWT
-248 FTYAAPVPNQILVGW
+248 
-263 GISISNGTAYV
+263 ISIASGEATIAPKESSATIQY
-274 SKPDDSFPVEFNSD
+274 NSSAP
-288 RFKPYKTPQGSTY
+288 RFKLYTSTQTPIS
-301 QLYKKSGEASAVET
+301 LYKKSGEAAAVET
-315 SLEVEA
+315 TLEVEA

-363 AEGDNEAGTLTIQ
+363 ANGNNTAGSLTIQ
-376 YNGGATQS
+376 YKGGATKS

-389 VYALFTNASLDDAD
+389 VYALFTNASLDETD
-403 ASFDIAISLVP
+403 ASFNIAISLVP
-414 TTVKLTNIAFIDA
+414 TTIKLTNIAFVGA

-436 IDMSQYIVLTPD
+436 IDMSQYVVLTPN
-448 DAADKSLSWT
+448 DAADKSLSWA

-465 VVDANG
+465 TVDANG

-479 GTVTV
+479 GTITV

-533 PEYAMASASFQSS
+533 PEYATASANFSS
-546 DTEVA
+546 SNTDVA

-592 SFANGDVNLTL
+592 SFANEAISLTL

-629 NEAVATVDAEGKVTS
+629 NEAVATVDADGKVTS

-657 NQSAQITIHVTA
+657 NQSAQITIHVVA
-669 AATFAKVTDP
+669 AAMFAKVTDP

-691 TIYNENGIIAGPRG
+691 TIYENHGVIAGPRG

-735 FVLGTENDQNGY
+735 LVLGTEKNQEGF
-747 TLTIAGGKMIAV
+747 TLTIGSKMIAV
-759 TSSGN
+759 ASGGN

-776 WEFVADGGNG
+776 WEFVADGNNG
-786 YFVRNLGNTNAMF
+786 YYIRNLGNTNAMF

-807 IKPYKLNTAGAVYVY
+807 VKPYKANTTGAVYVY

-836 MESIQPSEVSYQKV
+836 VEDIQPSEVSYQKV

-862 ETYTITGMKVQQ
+862 ETYTITGAKVQQ

>member
-11 CAMNIAMYATVSIT
+11 CAMSIAMSAAVSIT
-25 INPSHVDFGEV
+25 VNPNHVDFGEV
-36 SIKGQSSVEGSVSFD
+36 SIKGKTSVEGSVALD
-51 VTYSGLP
+51 VTYSGLQP
-58 QYCGIVFE
+58 YCGVVFE
-66 DVENEMPADGAAFW
+66 EVESEMPAEGAAFW

-95 YNPAEG
+95 HNPAEG

-108 MADKAGTYT
+108 MADQAGTYT
-117 GKIRFYSYDSDDDWY
+117 GKIRFYSYEDADW
-132 NETPGTSYYM
+132 EIESTSVYL

-147 VTGEAIVAT
+147 VTSEAIVAT
-156 TTPFE
+156 TTPYV
-161 RINSTSELH
+161 RVNSISELA
-170 AGDTVLFV
+170 AGDVVVFV
-178 CESAGAV
+178 NEGAGAV
-185 SGPLNGSYLAAITE
+185 CGAINGTYLSAITEDVDINTTNHEAIIPEAAQTFTIAKNGSY
-199 GVSID
+199 
-204 ATAGTAD
+204 
-211 IPEEAQTFVLGQYGG
+211 
-226 NWQFTATG
+226 WQFNAGSYLLGGSSPSLTSGTG
-234 TTNKLALDITGKGA
+234 TTDWT
-248 FTYAAPVPNQILVGW
+248 
-263 GISISNGTAYV
+263 ISIASGEATIAPKESSATIQY
-274 SKPDDSFPVEFNSD
+274 NSSAP
-288 RFKPYKTPQGSTY
+288 RFKLYTSAQTPIS
-301 QLYKKSGEASAVET
+301 LYKKSGEAAAVET
-315 SLEVEA
+315 TLEVEA

-363 AEGDNEAGTLTIQ
+363 ANGNNTAGSLTIQ
-376 YNGGATQS
+376 YKGGATKS

-389 VYALFTNASLDDAD
+389 VYALFTNASLDETD
-403 ASFDIAISLVP
+403 ASFNIAISLVP
-414 TTVKLTNIAFIDA
+414 TTIKLTNIAFVGA

-436 IDMSQYIVLTPD
+436 IDMSQYVVLTPN
-448 DAADKSLSWT
+448 DAADKSLNWA

-479 GTVTV
+479 GTITV

-533 PEYAMASASFQSS
+533 PEYATASANFTSS
-546 DTEVA
+546 NTDVA

-592 SFANGDVNLTL
+592 SFANEAISLTL

-629 NEAVATVDAEGKVTS
+629 NEAVATVDADGKVTS

-657 NQSAQITIHVTA
+657 NQSAQITIHVVA
-669 AATFAKVTDP
+669 AAMFAKVTDP

-691 TIYNENGIIAGPRG
+691 TIYENHGVIAGPRG

-727 AYADEACR
+727 AYADGACR
-735 FVLGTENDQNGY
+735 LVLGTEKNQEGF
-747 TLTIAGGKMIAV
+747 TLTIGSKMIAV
-759 TSSGN
+759 ASSGN

-776 WEFVADGGNG
+776 WEFVADGNNG
-786 YFVRNLGNTNAMF
+786 YYIRNLGNTNAMF

-807 IKPYKLNTAGAVYVY
+807 VKPYKANTAGAVYVY
-822 AYYRKYVEPSPATG
+822 AYYRKYVEPSSATG
-836 MESIQPSEVSYQKV
+836 VEDIQPSEVSYQKV
-850 LRNGQVLIIRNG
+850 LRDGQVLIIRNG
-862 ETYTITGMKVQQ
+862 ETYTITGAKVQQ

>member
-1 MKKFF
+1 MKKIF

-11 CAMNIAMYATVSIT
+11 CAMSIATYAAVSIT
-25 INPSHVDFGEV
+25 VNPNHVDFGEV
-36 SIKGQSSVEGSVSFD
+36 SIKGKTSVEGSVALD
-51 VTYSGLP
+51 VTYSGLQP
-58 QYCGIVFE
+58 YCGVVFE
-66 DVENEMPADGAAFW
+66 DVESEMPTEGAAFW
-80 IEGTNTEGWIYGGDQ
+80 IEGTNTDGWIYGGDQ

-108 MADKAGTYT
+108 MADQAGTYT
-117 GKIRFYSYDSDDDWY
+117 GKIRFYSYEDADW
-132 NETPGTSYYM
+132 EIESTSVYL

-147 VTGEAIVAT
+147 VTSEAIVAT
-156 TTPFE
+156 TTPYV
-161 RINSTSELH
+161 RVNSISELA
-170 AGDTVLFV
+170 AGDVVVFV
-178 CESAGAV
+178 NEGAGAV
-185 SGPLNGSYLAAITE
+185 CGAINGTYLSAITEDVDINTTNHEAIIPEAAQTFTIAKNGSY
-199 GVSID
+199 
-204 ATAGTAD
+204 
-211 IPEEAQTFVLGQYGG
+211 
-226 NWQFTATG
+226 WQFNAGSYLLGGSSTSLTSGTG
-234 TTNKLALDITGKGA
+234 TTDWT
-248 FTYAAPVPNQILVGW
+248 
-263 GISISNGTAYV
+263 ISIASGEATIAPKESSATIQY
-274 SKPDDSFPVEFNSD
+274 NSSAP
-288 RFKPYKTPQGSTY
+288 RFKLYTSTQTPIS
-301 QLYKKSGEASAVET
+301 LYKKSGEAAAVET
-315 SLEVEA
+315 TLEVEA
-321 INFGEVEMGETA
+321 INFGEVEMGEPA

-363 AEGDNEAGTLTIQ
+363 ANGNNTAGSLTIQ
-376 YNGGATQS
+376 YKGGATKS

-389 VYALFTNASLDDAD
+389 VYALFTNASLDETD
-403 ASFDIAISLVP
+403 ASFNIAISLVP
-414 TTVKLTNIAFIDA
+414 TTIKLTNIAFVGA

-436 IDMSQYIVLTPD
+436 IDMSQYVVLTPN
-448 DAADKSLSWT
+448 DAADKSLSWA

-479 GTVTV
+479 GTITV

-533 PEYAMASASFQSS
+533 PEYATASANFSS
-546 DTEVA
+546 SNTDVA

-592 SFANGDVNLTL
+592 SFANEDINLTL

-629 NEAVATVDAEGKVTS
+629 NEAVATVDADGKVTS

-657 NQSAQITIHVTA
+657 SKSAEINIHVVA
-669 AATFAKVTDP
+669 AAMFAKVTDP

-691 TIYNENGIIAGPRG
+691 TIYENHGVIAGPRG

-727 AYADEACR
+727 AYADGACR
-735 FVLGTENDQNGY
+735 LVLGTEKNQEGF
-747 TLTIAGGKMIAV
+747 TLTIGSKMIAV
-759 TSSGN
+759 ASGGN

-776 WEFVADGGNG
+776 WEFVADGNNG
-786 YFVRNLGNTNAMF
+786 YYIRNLGNTNAMF

-807 IKPYKLNTAGAVYVY
+807 VKPYKANTTGAVYVY

-836 MESIQPSEVSYQKV
+836 AEDIQPSEVSYQKV

-862 ETYTITGMKVQQ
+862 ETYTITGAKVQQ

>member
-11 CAMNIAMYATVSIT
+11 CAMSIAMSAAVSIT
-25 INPSHVDFGEV
+25 VNPNHVDFGEV
-36 SIKGQSSVEGSVSFD
+36 SIKGKTSVEGSVALD
-51 VTYSGLP
+51 VTYSGLQP
-58 QYCGIVFE
+58 YCGVVFE
-66 DVENEMPADGAAFW
+66 EVESEMPAEGAAFW

-95 YNPAEG
+95 HNPAEG

-108 MADKAGTYT
+108 MADQAGTYT
-117 GKIRFYSYDSDDDWY
+117 GKIRFYSYEDADW
-132 NETPGTSYYM
+132 EIESTSVYL

-147 VTGEAIVAT
+147 VTSEAIVAT
-156 TTPFE
+156 TTPYV
-161 RINSTSELH
+161 RVNSISELA
-170 AGDTVLFV
+170 AGDVVVFV
-178 CESAGAV
+178 NEGAGAV
-185 SGPLNGSYLAAITE
+185 CGAINGTYLSAITEDVDINTTNHEAIIPEAAQTFTIAKNGSY
-199 GVSID
+199 
-204 ATAGTAD
+204 
-211 IPEEAQTFVLGQYGG
+211 
-226 NWQFTATG
+226 WQFNAGSYLLGGSSTSLTSGTG
-234 TTNKLALDITGKGA
+234 TTDWT
-248 FTYAAPVPNQILVGW
+248 
-263 GISISNGTAYV
+263 ISIASGEATIAPKESSATIQY
-274 SKPDDSFPVEFNSD
+274 NSSAP
-288 RFKPYKTPQGSTY
+288 RFKLYTSAQTPIS
-301 QLYKKSGEASAVET
+301 LYKKSGEAAAVET
-315 SLEVEA
+315 TLEVEA

-363 AEGDNEAGTLTIQ
+363 ANGNNTAGSLTIQ
-376 YNGGATQS
+376 YKGGATKS

-389 VYALFTNASLDDAD
+389 VYALFTNASLDETD
-403 ASFDIAISLVP
+403 ASFNIAISLVP
-414 TTVKLTNIAFIDA
+414 TTIKLTNIAFVGA

-436 IDMSQYIVLTPD
+436 IDMSQYVVLTPN
-448 DAADKSLSWT
+448 DAADKSLNWA

-479 GTVTV
+479 GTITV

-533 PEYAMASASFQSS
+533 PEYATASANFTSS
-546 DTEVA
+546 NTDVA

-592 SFANGDVNLTL
+592 SFANEAISLTL

-629 NEAVATVDAEGKVTS
+629 NEAVATVDADGKVTS

-657 NQSAQITIHVTA
+657 NQSAQITIHVVA
-669 AATFAKVTDP
+669 AAMFAKVTDP

-691 TIYNENGIIAGPRG
+691 TIYENHGVIAGPRG

-727 AYADEACR
+727 AYADGACR
-735 FVLGTENDQNGY
+735 LVLGTEKNQEGF
-747 TLTIAGGKMIAV
+747 TLTIGSKMIAV
-759 TSSGN
+759 ASSGN

-776 WEFVADGGNG
+776 WEFVADGNNG
-786 YFVRNLGNTNAMF
+786 YYIRNLGNTNAMF

-807 IKPYKLNTAGAVYVY
+807 VKPYKANTAGAVYVY
-822 AYYRKYVEPSPATG
+822 AYYRKYVEPSSATG
-836 MESIQPSEVSYQKV
+836 VEDIQPSEVSYQKV
-850 LRNGQVLIIRNG
+850 LRDGQVLIIRNG
-862 ETYTITGMKVQQ
+862 ETYTITGAKVQQ

>member
-1 MKKFF
+1 MKKIF

-11 CAMNIAMYATVSIT
+11 CAMSIAMSAAVSIT
-25 INPSHVDFGEV
+25 VNPNHVDFGEV
-36 SIKGQSSVEGSVSFD
+36 SIKGKTSVEGSVALD
-51 VTYSGLP
+51 VTYSGLQP
-58 QYCGIVFE
+58 YCGVVFE
-66 DVENEMPADGAAFW
+66 DVESEMPADGAAFW

-95 YNPAEG
+95 HNPAEG

-108 MADKAGTYT
+108 MADQAGTYT
-117 GKIRFYSYDSDDDWY
+117 GKIRFYSYEDADW
-132 NETPGTSYYM
+132 EIESTSVYL

-147 VTGEAIVAT
+147 VTSEAIVAT
-156 TTPFE
+156 TTPYV
-161 RINSTSELH
+161 RVNSISELA
-170 AGDTVLFV
+170 AGDVVVFV
-178 CESAGAV
+178 NEGAGAV
-185 SGPLNGSYLAAITE
+185 CGAINGTYLSAITEDVDINTTNHEAIIPEAAQTFTIAKNGSY
-199 GVSID
+199 
-204 ATAGTAD
+204 
-211 IPEEAQTFVLGQYGG
+211 
-226 NWQFTATG
+226 WQFNAGSYLLGGSSTSLTSGTG
-234 TTNKLALDITGKGA
+234 TTDWT
-248 FTYAAPVPNQILVGW
+248 
-263 GISISNGTAYV
+263 ISIASGEATIAPKESSATIQY
-274 SKPDDSFPVEFNSD
+274 NSSAP
-288 RFKPYKTPQGSTY
+288 RFKLYTSTQTPIS
-301 QLYKKSGEASAVET
+301 LYKKSGEAAAVET
-315 SLEVEA
+315 TLEVEA

-363 AEGDNEAGTLTIQ
+363 ANGNNMTGSLTIQ
-376 YNGGATQS
+376 YKGGATKS

-389 VYALFTNASLDDAD
+389 VYALFTNASLDETD
-403 ASFDIAISLVP
+403 ASFNIAISLVP
-414 TTVKLTNIAFIDA
+414 TTIKLTNIAFVGA

-436 IDMSQYIVLTPD
+436 IDMSQYVVLTPN
-448 DAADKSLSWT
+448 DAADKSLSWA

-465 VVDANG
+465 IIDVNG

-479 GTVTV
+479 GTITV

-496 SHTLTITVPTIT
+496 SHTLNITVPTIT

-533 PEYAMASASFQSS
+533 PEYATASANFSS
-546 DTEVA
+546 SNTDVA

-592 SFANGDVNLTL
+592 SFANEDINLTL
-603 GSSLQLTPTVDPAEA
+603 GSSLLLTPTVDPAEA

-629 NEAVATVDAEGKVTS
+629 NEAVATVDADGKVTS

-657 NQSAQITIHVTA
+657 NQSAQITIHVVA
-669 AATFAKVTDP
+669 AAMFAKVTDP

-691 TIYNENGIIAGPRG
+691 TIYENHGVIAGPRG

-735 FVLGTENDQNGY
+735 LVLGTEKNQEGF
-747 TLTIAGGKMIAV
+747 TLTIGSKMIAV
-759 TSSGN
+759 ASGGN

-776 WEFVADGGNG
+776 WEFVADGNNG
-786 YFVRNLGNTNAMF
+786 YYIRNLGNTNAMF

-807 IKPYKLNTAGAVYVY
+807 VKPYKATTTGAVYVY
-822 AYYRKYVEPSPATG
+822 AYYRKYVEPSSATG
-836 MESIQPSEVSYQKV
+836 VEDIQPSEVSYQKV

-862 ETYTITGMKVQQ
+862 ETYTITGMKVE

>member
-1 MKKFF
+1 MKKIF

-11 CAMNIAMYATVSIT
+11 CAMSIATYAAVSIT
-25 INPSHVDFGEV
+25 VTPNHVDFGEV
-36 SIKGQSSVEGSVSFD
+36 SIKGKTSVEGSVALD
-51 VTYSGLP
+51 VTYSGLQP
-58 QYCGIVFE
+58 YCGVVFE
-66 DVENEMPADGAAFW
+66 DVESEMPAEGAAFW
-80 IEGTNTEGWIYGGDQ
+80 IEGTNTDGWIYGGDQ

-108 MADKAGTYT
+108 MADQAGTYT
-117 GKIRFYSYDSDDDWY
+117 GKIRFYSYEDADW
-132 NETPGTSYYM
+132 EIESTSVYL

-147 VTGEAIVAT
+147 VTSEAIVAT
-156 TTPFE
+156 TTPYV
-161 RINSTSELH
+161 RVNSISELA
-170 AGDTVLFV
+170 AGDVVVFV
-178 CESAGAV
+178 NEGAGAV
-185 SGPLNGSYLAAITE
+185 CGAINGTYLSAITEDVDINTTNHEAIIPEAAQTFTIAKNGSY
-199 GVSID
+199 
-204 ATAGTAD
+204 
-211 IPEEAQTFVLGQYGG
+211 
-226 NWQFTATG
+226 WQFNAGSYLLGGSSTSLTSGTG
-234 TTNKLALDITGKGA
+234 TTDWT
-248 FTYAAPVPNQILVGW
+248 
-263 GISISNGTAYV
+263 ISIASGEATIAPKESSATIQY
-274 SKPDDSFPVEFNSD
+274 NSSAP
-288 RFKPYKTPQGSTY
+288 RFKLYTSTQTPIS
-301 QLYKKSGEASAVET
+301 LYKKSGEAAAVET
-315 SLEVEA
+315 TLEVEA

-363 AEGDNEAGTLTIQ
+363 ANGNNTAGSLTIQ
-376 YNGGATQS
+376 YKGGATKS

-389 VYALFTNASLDDAD
+389 VYALFTNASLDETD
-403 ASFDIAISLVP
+403 ASFNIAISLVP
-414 TTVKLTNIAFIDA
+414 TTIKLTNIAFVGA

-436 IDMSQYIVLTPD
+436 IDMSQYVVLTPN
-448 DAADKSLSWT
+448 DAADKSLSWA

-465 VVDANG
+465 TVDANG

-479 GTVTV
+479 GTITV

-533 PEYAMASASFQSS
+533 PEYATASANFSS
-546 DTEVA
+546 SNTDVA

-592 SFANGDVNLTL
+592 SFANEAISLTL

-629 NEAVATVDAEGKVTS
+629 NEAVATVDADGKVTS

-657 NQSAQITIHVTA
+657 NQSAQITVHVVA
-669 AATFAKVTDP
+669 AAMFAKVTDP

-691 TIYNENGIIAGPRG
+691 TIYENHGVIAGPRG

-735 FVLGTENDQNGY
+735 LVLGTEKNQEGF
-747 TLTIAGGKMIAV
+747 TLTIGSKMIAV
-759 TSSGN
+759 ASGGN

-776 WEFVADGGNG
+776 WEFVADGNNG
-786 YFVRNLGNTNAMF
+786 YYIRNLGNTNAMF

-807 IKPYKLNTAGAVYVY
+807 VKPYKANTTGAVYVY

-836 MESIQPSEVSYQKV
+836 VEDIQPSEVSYQKV

-862 ETYTITGMKVQQ
+862 ETYTITGAKVQQ

>member
-11 CAMNIAMYATVSIT
+11 CAMSVATFAAVSIT

-36 SIKGQSSVEGSVSFD
+36 SIKGQASVEGSATFD

-58 QYCGIVFE
+58 QYCGVVFE
-66 DVENEMPADGAAFW
+66 DVEMPEDGAAFW
-80 IEGTNTEGWIYGGDQ
+80 IEGTNTDGWIYGGDQ
-95 YNPAEG
+95 HNPAEG

-108 MADKAGTYT
+108 MADQAGTYT
-117 GKIRFYSYDSDDDWY
+117 GKIRFYSYEDADW
-132 NETPGTSYYM
+132 EIESTSVYL

-147 VTGEAIVAT
+147 VTSEAIVAT
-156 TTPFE
+156 TTPYV
-161 RINSTSELH
+161 RVNSISELA
-170 AGDTVLFV
+170 AGDVVVFV
-178 CESAGAV
+178 NEGAGAV
-185 SGPLNGSYLAAITE
+185 CGAINGTYLSAITEDVDINTTNHEAIIPEAAQTFTIAKNGSY
-199 GVSID
+199 
-204 ATAGTAD
+204 
-211 IPEEAQTFVLGQYGG
+211 
-226 NWQFTATG
+226 WQFNAGSYLLGGSSTSLTSGTG
-234 TTNKLALDITGKGA
+234 TTDWT
-248 FTYAAPVPNQILVGW
+248 
-263 GISISNGTAYV
+263 ISIASGEATIAPKESSATIQY
-274 SKPDDSFPVEFNSD
+274 NSSAP
-288 RFKPYKTPQGSTY
+288 RFKLYTSTQTPIS
-301 QLYKKSGEASAVET
+301 LYKKSGEAAAVET
-315 SLEVEA
+315 TLEVEV

-363 AEGDNEAGTLTIQ
+363 ANGNNTAGSLTIQ
-376 YNGGATQS
+376 YKGGATKS

-389 VYALFTNASLDDAD
+389 VYALFTNASLDETD
-403 ASFDIAISLVP
+403 ASFNIAISLVP
-414 TTVKLTNIAFIDA
+414 TTIKLTNIAFVGA

-436 IDMSQYIVLTPD
+436 IDMSQYVVLTPN
-448 DAADKSLSWT
+448 DAADKSLTWT

-465 VVDANG
+465 TVDANG

-479 GTVTV
+479 GTITV

-533 PEYAMASASFQSS
+533 PEYATASANFTSS
-546 DTEVA
+546 NTDVA

-592 SFANGDVNLTL
+592 SFANEDINLTL

-629 NEAVATVDAEGKVTS
+629 NEAVATVDADGKVTS

-657 NQSAQITIHVTA
+657 SKSAEINIHVVA
-669 AATFAKVTDP
+669 AAMFAKVTDP

-691 TIYNENGIIAGPRG
+691 TIYENHGVIAGPRG

-735 FVLGTENDQNGY
+735 LVLGTEKNQEGF
-747 TLTIAGGKMIAV
+747 TLTIGSKMIAV
-759 TSSGN
+759 ASGGN

-776 WEFVADGGNG
+776 WEFVADENNG

-807 IKPYKLNTAGAVYVY
+807 IKPYKATTTGAVYVY

-836 MESIQPSEVSYQKV
+836 VEDIQPSEVSYQKV

-862 ETYTITGMKVQQ
+862 ETYTITGAKVQQ

>member
-1 MKKFF
+1 MKKIF

-11 CAMNIAMYATVSIT
+11 CAMSIATYAAVSIT
-25 INPSHVDFGEV
+25 VNPNHVDFGEV
-36 SIKGQSSVEGSVSFD
+36 SIKGKTSVEGSVALD
-51 VTYSGLP
+51 VTYSGLQP
-58 QYCGIVFE
+58 YCGVVFE
-66 DVENEMPADGAAFW
+66 DVESEMPAEGAAFW
-80 IEGTNTEGWIYGGDQ
+80 IEGTNTDGWIYGGDQ

-108 MADKAGTYT
+108 MADQAGTYT
-117 GKIRFYSYDSDDDWY
+117 GKIRFYSYEDADW
-132 NETPGTSYYM
+132 EIESTSVYL

-147 VTGEAIVAT
+147 VTSEAIVAT
-156 TTPFE
+156 TTPYV
-161 RINSTSELH
+161 RVNSISELA
-170 AGDTVLFV
+170 AGDVVVFV
-178 CESAGAV
+178 NEGAGAV
-185 SGPLNGSYLAAITE
+185 CGAINGTYLSAITEDVDINTTNHEAIIPEAAQTFTIAKNGSY
-199 GVSID
+199 
-204 ATAGTAD
+204 
-211 IPEEAQTFVLGQYGG
+211 
-226 NWQFTATG
+226 WQFNAGSYLLGGSSTSLTSGTG
-234 TTNKLALDITGKGA
+234 TTDWT
-248 FTYAAPVPNQILVGW
+248 
-263 GISISNGTAYV
+263 ISIASGEATIAPKESSATIQY
-274 SKPDDSFPVEFNSD
+274 NSSAP
-288 RFKPYKTPQGSTY
+288 RFKLYTSTQTPIS
-301 QLYKKSGEASAVET
+301 LYKKSGEAAAVET
-315 SLEVEA
+315 TLEVEA

-353 GTDAALFSVE
+353 GTDAALFSIE
-363 AEGDNEAGTLTIQ
+363 ANGNNTAGSLTIQ
-376 YNGGATQS
+376 YKGGATKS

-389 VYALFTNASLDDAD
+389 VYALFTNASLDETD
-403 ASFDIAISLVP
+403 ASFNIAISLVP
-414 TTVKLTNIAFIDA
+414 TTIKLTNIAFVGA

-436 IDMSQYIVLTPD
+436 IDMSQYVVLTPN
-448 DAADKSLSWT
+448 DAADKSLSWA

-465 VVDANG
+465 TVDANG

-479 GTVTV
+479 GTITV

-520 IGGTKTLSITAFV
+520 IGGTKTLSIIAFV
-533 PEYAMASASFQSS
+533 PEYATASANFSS
-546 DTEVA
+546 SNTDVA

-592 SFANGDVNLTL
+592 SFANEAISLTL

-629 NEAVATVDAEGKVTS
+629 NEAVATVDADGKVTS

-657 NQSAQITIHVTA
+657 NQSAQITIHVVA
-669 AATFAKVTDP
+669 AAMFAKVTDP

-691 TIYNENGIIAGPRG
+691 TIYENHGVIAGPRG

-735 FVLGTENDQNGY
+735 LVLGTEKNQEGF
-747 TLTIAGGKMIAV
+747 TLTIGSKMIAV
-759 TSSGN
+759 ASGGN

-776 WEFVADGGNG
+776 WEFVADGNNG
-786 YFVRNLGNTNAMF
+786 YYIRNLGNTNAMF

-807 IKPYKLNTAGAVYVY
+807 IKPYKATTVGAVYVY
-822 AYYRKYVEPSPATG
+822 AYYRKYVEPSSATG
-836 MESIQPSEVSYQKV
+836 VEDIQPSEVSYQKV
-850 LRNGQVLIIRNG
+850 LRNGQVLILRNG
-862 ETYTITGMKVQQ
+862 ETYTIMGAKVQQ

>member
-1 MKKFF
+1 MKKIF

-11 CAMNIAMYATVSIT
+11 CAMSAITYATVSIT
-25 INPSHVDFGEV
+25 VNPNHVDFGEV
-36 SIKGQSSVEGSVSFD
+36 SIKGKTSVEGSVTLD
-51 VTYSGLP
+51 VTYSGLQ
-58 QYCGIVFE
+58 QYCGVVFE
-66 DVENEMPADGAAFW
+66 DVESEMPTEGAAFW
-80 IEGTNTEGWIYGGDQ
+80 IEGTNTDGWIYGGDQ
-95 YNPAEG
+95 YKPAEG

-108 MADKAGTYT
+108 MADQAGTYT
-117 GKIRFYSYDSDDDWY
+117 GKIRFYSYEDADW
-132 NETPGTSYYM
+132 EIESTSVYL

-147 VTGEAIVAT
+147 VTSEAIVAT
-156 TTPFE
+156 TTPYV
-161 RINSTSELH
+161 RVNSISELA
-170 AGDTVLFV
+170 AGDVVVFV
-178 CESAGAV
+178 NEGAGAV
-185 SGPLNGSYLAAITE
+185 CGAINGTYLSAITEDVDINTTNHEAIIPEAAQTFTIAKNGSY
-199 GVSID
+199 
-204 ATAGTAD
+204 
-211 IPEEAQTFVLGQYGG
+211 
-226 NWQFTATG
+226 WQFNAGSYLLGGSSTSLTSGTG
-234 TTNKLALDITGKGA
+234 TTDWT
-248 FTYAAPVPNQILVGW
+248 
-263 GISISNGTAYV
+263 ISIASGEATIAPKESSATIQY
-274 SKPDDSFPVEFNSD
+274 NSSAP
-288 RFKPYKTPQGSTY
+288 RFKLYTSTQTPIS
-301 QLYKKSGEASAVET
+301 LYKKSGEAAAVET
-315 SLEVEA
+315 TLEVET

-363 AEGDNEAGTLTIQ
+363 ANGNNTAGSLTIQ
-376 YNGGATQS
+376 YKGGATKS

-389 VYALFTNASLDDAD
+389 VYALFTNASLDETD
-403 ASFDIAISLVP
+403 ASFNIAISLVP
-414 TTVKLTNIAFIDA
+414 TTIKLTNIAFVGA

-436 IDMSQYIVLTPD
+436 IDMSQYVVLTPN
-448 DAADKSLSWT
+448 DAADKSLSWA

-479 GTVTV
+479 GTITV

-496 SHTLTITVPTIT
+496 SHTLNITVPTIT
-508 DFTLSETETTMN
+508 DFTLSETEATMN

-533 PEYAMASASFQSS
+533 PEYATASANFSS
-546 DTEVA
+546 SNTDVA

-592 SFANGDVNLTL
+592 SFANEDINLTL
-603 GSSLQLTPTVDPAEA
+603 GSSLLLTPTVDPAEA

-629 NEAVATVDAEGKVTS
+629 NEAVATVDADGKVTS

-657 NQSAQITIHVTA
+657 NQSAQITIHVVA
-669 AATFAKVTDP
+669 AAMFAKVTDP

-691 TIYNENGIIAGPRG
+691 TIYENHGVIAGPRG

-735 FVLGTENDQNGY
+735 LVLGTEKNQEGF
-747 TLTIAGGKMIAV
+747 TLTIGSKMIAV
-759 TSSGN
+759 ASSGN

-776 WEFVADGGNG
+776 WEFVADGNNG
-786 YFVRNLGNTNAMF
+786 YYIRNLGNTNAMF

-807 IKPYKLNTAGAVYVY
+807 IKPYKATTVGAVYVY
-822 AYYRKYVEPSPATG
+822 AYYRKYVEPSSATG
-836 MESIQPSEVSYQKV
+836 VVDIQPSEVSYQKV

-862 ETYTITGMKVQQ
+862 ETYTITGAKMQQ

>member
-1 MKKFF
+1 MKKIF

-11 CAMNIAMYATVSIT
+11 CAMSTITYATVSIT
-25 INPSHVDFGEV
+25 VNPNHVDFGEV
-36 SIKGQSSVEGSVSFD
+36 SIKGKTSVEGSVALD
-51 VTYSGLP
+51 VTYSGLQP
-58 QYCGIVFE
+58 YCGVVFE
-66 DVENEMPADGAAFW
+66 DVESEMPADGATFW

-95 YNPAEG
+95 HNPAEG

-108 MADKAGTYT
+108 MADQAGTYT
-117 GKIRFYSYDSDDDWY
+117 GKIRFYSYEDADW
-132 NETPGTSYYM
+132 EIESTSVYL

-147 VTGEAIVAT
+147 VTSEAIVAT
-156 TTPFE
+156 TTPYV
-161 RINSTSELH
+161 RVNSISELA
-170 AGDTVLFV
+170 AGDVVVFV
-178 CESAGAV
+178 NEGAGAV
-185 SGPLNGSYLAAITE
+185 CGAINGTYLSAITEDVDINTTNHEAIIPEAAQTFTIAKNGSY
-199 GVSID
+199 
-204 ATAGTAD
+204 
-211 IPEEAQTFVLGQYGG
+211 
-226 NWQFTATG
+226 WQFNAGSYLLGGSSTSLTSGTG
-234 TTNKLALDITGKGA
+234 TTDWT
-248 FTYAAPVPNQILVGW
+248 
-263 GISISNGTAYV
+263 ISIASGEATIAPKESSATIQY
-274 SKPDDSFPVEFNSD
+274 NSSAP
-288 RFKPYKTPQGSTY
+288 RFKLYTSTQTPIS
-301 QLYKKSGEASAVET
+301 LYKKSGEAAAVET
-315 SLEVEA
+315 TLEVEA

-363 AEGDNEAGTLTIQ
+363 ANGNNMTGSLTIQ
-376 YNGGATQS
+376 YKGGATKS

-389 VYALFTNASLDDAD
+389 VYALFTNASLDETD
-403 ASFDIAISLVP
+403 ASFNIAISLVP
-414 TTVKLTNIAFIDA
+414 TTIKLTNIAFVGA

-436 IDMSQYIVLTPD
+436 IDMSQYVVLTPN
-448 DAADKSLSWT
+448 DAADKSLSWA

-465 VVDANG
+465 IIDVNG

-479 GTVTV
+479 GTITV

-496 SHTLTITVPTIT
+496 SHTLNITVPTIT

-533 PEYAMASASFQSS
+533 PEYATASANFSS
-546 DTEVA
+546 SNTDVA

-592 SFANGDVNLTL
+592 SFANEAISLTL

-629 NEAVATVDAEGKVTS
+629 NEAVATVDADGKVTS

-657 NQSAQITIHVTA
+657 NQSAQITIHVVA
-669 AATFAKVTDP
+669 AAMFAKVTDP

-691 TIYNENGIIAGPRG
+691 TIYENHGVIAGPRG

-735 FVLGTENDQNGY
+735 LVLGTEKNQEGF
-747 TLTIAGGKMIAV
+747 TLTISSKMIAV
-759 TSSGN
+759 ASGGN

-776 WEFVADGGNG
+776 WEFVADGNNG
-786 YFVRNLGNTNAMF
+786 YYIRNLGNTNAMF

-822 AYYRKYVEPSPATG
+822 AYYRKYVEPSSATG
-836 MESIQPSEVSYQKV
+836 VEDIQPSEVSYQKV
-850 LRNGQVLIIRNG
+850 LRNGQVLILRNG
-862 ETYTITGMKVQQ
+862 ETYTITGAKVQQ